1 MSIRTRAASVSAFN
15 ASGSS
20 TARVRSPSERAAAS
34 RSQSPRLTRAS
45 PIAAEPVGEQ
55 DLLEQHVRYFLRQN
69 PKEGSKHSVIRI
81 DTGLYQIDGQ
91 EVEVEWQHADTPG
104 QPGHLVVVDG
114 PLRQPFADYLVNS
127 EANVWYDTGSIAKTS
142 ALHHVPKERRMTFD
156 DTHKKYTRLEAMKV
170 AKEQASIREKAA
182 DYTKQGCQV
191 PDDLVRKYNKALRQ
205 KLRRGHAREGDSPPP
220 RDENANP
227 APNEA
232 RACEPKAGAE
242 AGRKVPPPPP
252 PPAPAPVEPQTQ
264 AMAPSLAPPL
274 MAPRGISLNGLPSY
288 VPPPQVTQA
297 PAQAAQAVRISRSWS
312 GTSMPPG
319 STVPSAMASAMP
331 SALIAMPGVA
341 MPSHPQGI
349 SSLSSARLTS
359 SIPGALQTQPPMAA
373 VAVATVAVPQMGW
386 HY

>member
-20 TARVRSPSERAAAS
+20 TARVRSPSECAVAS
-34 RSQSPRLTRAS
+34 RSQSPRLVRGSAV
-45 PIAAEPVGEQ
+45 AAEPVGEQ

-69 PKEGSKHSVIRI
+69 PKEGSKHTVERI
-81 DTGLYQIDGQ
+81 STGLYMIDGQ

-114 PLRQPFADYLVNS
+114 PLRQPFSDYLVNS
-127 EANVWYDTGSIAKTS
+127 EANAVYDTGSIAKTS

-205 KLRRGHAREGDSPPP
+205 KLRRGQAREGDTPPP
-220 RDENANP
+220 RDENTNP

-232 RACEPKAGAE
+232 RACEPKAGKE
-242 AGRKVPPPPP
+242 AGSKAPQPPPPP
-252 PPAPAPVEPQTQ
+252 VPPPVEPQ
-264 AMAPSLAPPL
+264 AMAPP

-297 PAQAAQAVRISRSWS
+297 PAQPVPSVRISRSWS

-319 STVPSAMASAMP
+319 STVPSGMPSAMP

-341 MPSHPQGI
+341 MPSHSQGI
-349 SSLSSARLTS
+349 SSLPSARLCS
-359 SIPGALQTQPPMAA
+359 GMPGALQAQPPMAA
-373 VAVATVAVPQMGW
+373 VAVATATVAMPQMGW